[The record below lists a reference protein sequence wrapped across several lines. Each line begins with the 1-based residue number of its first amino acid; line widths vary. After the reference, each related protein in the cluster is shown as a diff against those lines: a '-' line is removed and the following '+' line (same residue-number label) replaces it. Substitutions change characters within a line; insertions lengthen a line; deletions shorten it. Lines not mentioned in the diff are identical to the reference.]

1 MVKEEINEEMVGDG
15 SIDLEDMEMP
25 YEPDEWKLWL
35 FKENIR
41 LASKEKDLNDMKERF
56 DKEKEQ
62 FMREMKEWSK
72 QIQYEKTRLAQETS
86 FFDKKFKLLENGFKQ
101 LAQDKEK
108 FAAEKRAYEYRQKF
122 YRPEPDPEPT
132 PCNVNEPQDSFFF
145 KGVRNQAGLK
155 KRYKELMKIF
165 HPDNSGGD
173 TETVGQIGREYEKL
187 KLYFERVR

>member
-1 MVKEEINEEMVGDG
+1 MLKEKIEEAIVREEN
-15 SIDLEDMEMP
+15 IDSEDMEMP

-41 LASKEKDLNDMKERF
+41 LASKEKDLNEMKERF

-62 FMREMKEWSK
+62 FMREMKEWSR

-101 LAQDKEK
+101 LALDKEK
-108 FAAEKRAYEYRQKF
+108 FAAEKRAYEYRLKF
-122 YRPEPDPEPT
+122 YQPEPEFAAAAGS
-132 PCNVNEPQDSFFF
+132 VNEPQDSFFF

-165 HPDNSGGD
+165 HPDNLGGD
-173 TETVGQIGREYEKL
+173 TETVGQISREYEKL
-187 KLYFERVR
+187 KLYFEK